1 MPEIVPPSLDGL
13 VLAAVARD
21 VRAHLGARFAG
32 VRQLGPE
39 AIVLNLRSPHGV
51 AHLLISIHARTA
63 RVHLAAHAEAT
74 ERLAPF
80 GQLLRSRLIESRLA
94 DVEQPPFDRVLR
106 LRFDA
111 LEGPLTLIAEIMG
124 RYSNAILADSRVVL
138 GALKVVTP
146 QMSPRRPVLPGRPYT
161 PPPADRP
168 GPDGIDETALRA
180 LCEGPRPIWQ
190 QLLGAVLGLGPVLA
204 REVAL
209 RSRLDPALPA
219 RDAAPAAPRL
229 HAALRELADI
239 RRTEAFSPVAYEAE
253 GRTVAFTAIP
263 LHVYA
268 ALASRA
274 VPSMSDALER
284 YYRDVTDAGPL
295 EERRRALA
303 AATRAALRQR
313 AHALEENRLALEE
326 SARAERY
333 RVLGELLLTYGGR
346 AGPRAASV
354 VVPDHTAGGA
364 EVAIPLDPE
373 LTAVENA
380 QRYFRRYAKAQAASR
395 AVPDRIARLE
405 TETLAL
411 RDAFVQ
417 IATASS
423 ADDLWEVQ
431 TDLAHAGLLRRG
443 PRARPAAASGPR
455 RFRGPGGTTIV
466 AGRSARENDHV
477 TFHVAGPDD
486 LWFHARGLAGAHVVL
501 KADGVPSEE
510 AIAAAAQV
518 AAYFSEGREAGHVAV
533 DYVARKHV
541 RKPRGAAPG
550 AVRYS
555 EERTVRAA
563 PAIPAPAPSG
573 RRAR

>member
-13 VLAAVARD
+13 VLAAVARE
-21 VRAHLGARFAG
+21 VRAHLGARFGG
-32 VRQLGPE
+32 VRQPDPE
-39 AIVLNLRSPHGV
+39 AVVLNLRSPHGV
-51 AHLLISIHARTA
+51 AHLFISIHARTA
-63 RVHLAAHAEAT
+63 RVHLAARPEAT
-74 ERLAPF
+74 ERLTPF
-80 GQLLRSRLIESRLA
+80 GQLLRSRLTESRLA

-124 RYSNAILADSRVVL
+124 RYSNAILVDSRVVL

-168 GPDGIDETALRA
+168 GPDGLDEAALRA
-180 LCEGPRPIWQ
+180 LCDGPRPIWQ
-190 QLLGAVLGLGPVLA
+190 QLVGAVLGIGPVLA

-209 RSRLDPALPA
+209 RSGLDPAAPA
-219 RDAAPAAPRL
+219 RDAAPAAIRL
-229 HAALRELADI
+229 HATLRELADI
-239 RRTEAFSPVAYEAE
+239 RRTEAFSPVTYEAE
-253 GRTVAFTAIP
+253 GRTVAFAAVP
-263 LHVYA
+263 LRVYA
-268 ALASRA
+268 ELTSRA

-303 AATRAALRQR
+303 SAARAALRQR
-313 AHALEENRLALEE
+313 EHALEENRRALEE
-326 SARAERY
+326 SGRAERH
-333 RVLGELLLTYGGR
+333 RVMGELLLTYGGR

-364 EVAIPLDPE
+364 EIAIPLDPE

-395 AVPDRIARLE
+395 AVPGRIARLE
-405 TETLAL
+405 AETLAL

-423 ADDLWEVQ
+423 PDDLWEVQ
-431 TDLAHAGLLRRG
+431 TDLAHAGMLRRG

-455 RFRGPGGTTIV
+455 RFRGPGGAMIV
-466 AGRSARENDHV
+466 VGRSARENDHV

-486 LWFHARGLAGAHVVL
+486 LWFHARGIAGAHVVL
-501 KADGVPSEE
+501 KTDGAPSEE
-510 AIAAAAQV
+510 AIEAAAQV
-518 AAYFSEGREAGHVAV
+518 AAYFSEGREAGQVAV
-533 DYVARKHV
+533 DCVARKHV
-541 RKPRGAAPG
+541 RKPRGGAPG
-550 AVRYS
+550 AVTYS
-555 EERTVRAA
+555 EERTVRAV
-563 PAIPAPAPSG
+563 PAVPAPTPGG
-573 RRAR
+573 RRIR